1 MSSRITFVGM
11 VVLLLL
17 SSSCQES
24 GCYKSQRNQI
34 LGKNEYNSKVY
45 QEELYRLITES
56 SDVDYYFEMREE
68 IFGQSYLVINA
79 FGDAFCGKLCLMI
92 PDEEDWM
99 GITLKDSAEFQGA
112 QLIGL
117 RYNKHKTD
125 YGSALVYDSVEY
137 IVD

>member
-45 QEELYRLITES
+45 QEELYRLIIES

-92 PDEEDWM
+92 PEEDTTS
-99 GITLKDSAEFQGA
+99 ITLKDSAEFQGA

>member
-24 GCYKSQRNQI
+24 GCYKSQRNEI
-34 LGKNEYNSKVY
+34 LGKNEYNSKAY
-45 QEELYRLITES
+45 QEELYRLIKES

-92 PDEEDWM
+92 PEKGGAD
-99 GITLKDSAEFQGA
+99 IALKDSAKFQGA

-117 RYNKHKTD
+117 RYNQHKTD

>member
-34 LGKNEYNSKVY
+34 LGKNEYNSKAY
-45 QEELYRLITES
+45 QEELYRLIKES

-68 IFGQSYLVINA
+68 IFGQRYLVINA

-92 PDEEDWM
+92 PEENGTD
-99 GITLKDSAEFQGA
+99 IALKDSAEFQGA

-117 RYNKHKTD
+117 RYNRHKTD

>member
-1 MSSRITFVGM
+1 
-11 VVLLLL
+11 
-17 SSSCQES
+17 
-24 GCYKSQRNQI
+24 
-34 LGKNEYNSKVY
+34 VY
-45 QEELYRLITES
+45 QEELYRLIVENP
-56 SDVDYYFEMREE
+56 DVDYYFEMREE

-92 PDEEDWM
+92 PEEDATSS
-99 GITLKDSAEFQGA
+99 ILKDSAEYQGA

-125 YGSALVYDSVEY
+125 YGSALVYDSIEY

>member
-11 VVLLLL
+11 VILLLL
-17 SSSCQES
+17 SSCQES
-24 GCYKSQRNQI
+24 GCYRSQRNQI
-34 LGKNEYNSKVY
+34 LGKNEYNSRVY

-79 FGDAFCGKLCLMI
+79 YGDAFCGKLCLVI
-92 PDEEDWM
+92 PEEDAA
-99 GITLKDSAEFQGA
+99 IVKLKDTAGYQGA

-117 RYNKHKTD
+117 RYKKHKTD
-125 YGSALVYDSVEY
+125 YGSALVYDSLEY